1 LPIYLSLIDFYLF
14 PLQLEDILLSQ
25 IALFFFVFSNL
36 VLGNL
41 PAEGEISFA
50 KASLAFQEG
59 NKSEA
64 SAQINEL
71 LKSYPDEPQVL
82 ELQALLKKSE
92 NDWKSSKKL
101 YLKLLTISKKAGV
114 EHKIPLY
121 AFELGNISYQEGDF
135 SAAHRYLRTAV
146 RGGFNVEASEF
157 LLGKI
162 DLERNR
168 WTECREHFETASK
181 SQAFSSAS
189 KLYIAQAYSKEN
201 RTSDALGA
209 YVDAKESA
217 LANIRAGQ
225 SISEQSRFL
234 AQQVL
239 KNSEQELRSFSKS
252 EWIKEVAFA
261 TSYDSN
267 VLFMPNLGDAANSSS
282 QSSLKQSASWRLRY
296 ATDPTEPWQYLGSYG
311 GSINYNFNRETE
323 RGQFLNQDFSNFIT
337 KGFLK
342 PTHYGFKIGGTGIF
356 QFQTD
361 AYKPFNLTGSIGPF
375 AKVELNDT
383 WSLGLEAF
391 FQPGRNF
398 LDPGLSESAKRSG
411 WDLIFR
417 AYLASREN
425 TVSWNPS
432 IFFTGTLLRP
442 TGSDFSGTR
451 LNIDFTNSMYLS
463 QSLFLAQ
470 TVGVSASHY
479 PNRSN
484 GVRDDKGV
492 SAGLSGG
499 IQLSQ
504 GLALLGHADY
514 GHNFSND
521 SNFGY
526 NRWSTTLSGSYRF

>member
-1 LPIYLSLIDFYLF
+1 M
-14 PLQLEDILLSQ
+14 LSQ
-25 IALFFFVFSNL
+25 IALFILFFSHL
-36 VLGNL
+36 VLGTL

-64 SAQINEL
+64 SARINEL
-71 LKSYPDEPQVL
+71 LKSHPDEPQVL

-92 NDWKSSKKL
+92 GEWKSSKELYKKL
-101 YLKLLTISKKAGV
+101 VTVSKKAGT

-135 SAAHRYLRTAV
+135 SAAHRYLITAV

-168 WTECREHFETASK
+168 WTEGREHFEAASK
-181 SQAFSSAS
+181 SEAFSSAS
-189 KLYIAQAYSKEN
+189 KLYIAQAYIKEN
-201 RTSDALGA
+201 RMSDALGA

-217 LANIRAGQ
+217 LANIRAGK

-239 KNSEQELRSFSKS
+239 KNSEQELRSYSRN
-252 EWIKEVAFA
+252 EWIKEVALA

-267 VLFMPNLGDAANSSS
+267 VLFMPNLGDASNSSS
-282 QSSLKQSASWRLRY
+282 QASLKQLASWRLRY
-296 ATDPTEPWQYLGSYG
+296 ATNPTEPWQYLGSYS

-323 RGQFLNQDFSNFIT
+323 RGQFLTQEFSSYIT
-337 KGFLK
+337 KGIFK

-375 AKVELNDT
+375 TKIALNDT
-383 WSLGLEAF
+383 WSLGLESF

-398 LDPGLSESAKRSG
+398 LDPGFSDSAKRSG
-411 WDLIFR
+411 WDLVAR
-417 AYLASREN
+417 AYLATREN
-425 TVSWNPS
+425 TISWNPS
-432 IFFTGTLLRP
+432 LFSRELSSGLRVQISQEPALILISLILCIYRNHFFWHKPWEFRLLTILIARMACE
-442 TGSDFSGTR
+442 TTR
-451 LNIDFTNSMYLS
+451 V
-463 QSLFLAQ
+463 SLRGFPE
-470 TVGVSASHY
+470 GF
-479 PNRSN
+479 N
-484 GVRDDKGV
+484 
-492 SAGLSGG
+492 
-499 IQLSQ
+499 
-504 GLALLGHADY
+504 
-514 GHNFSND
+514 
-521 SNFGY
+521 
-526 NRWSTTLSGSYRF
+526 YRRA